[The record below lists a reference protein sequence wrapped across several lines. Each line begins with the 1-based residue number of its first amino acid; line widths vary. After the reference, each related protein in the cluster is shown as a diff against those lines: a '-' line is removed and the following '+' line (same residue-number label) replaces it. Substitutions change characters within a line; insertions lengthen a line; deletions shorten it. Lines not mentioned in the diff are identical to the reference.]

1 MSPTRLVLFGDP
13 SGIPQIL
20 SCLDGSAEVLAI
32 VRAAIRPGQQ
42 AELQVLADRAK
53 VPLLLQ
59 PSWRDASY
67 GDFIAGLKALES
79 DLFVINSYSMIL
91 RPDLLAIP
99 ARGTI
104 NVHGGLLPN
113 YRGANVT
120 EWALINE
127 ERQSGVTMHLVDAGI
142 DTGPIIGQALVPLY
156 FDDTWVDA
164 RQRINAETRVLLAE
178 QMPRI
183 LAGDYS
189 TVAQDKGRHWR
200 RRSAEDG
207 RFTWDQPLRH
217 IYNLVRALVSPHPGA
232 SWASADGTMGTLDR
246 WHSLAELAVLK
257 ARHRGGWRY
266 KSVSLSPKPFPHA
279 QQAIAAKTCIPF
291 NVLDV
296 SDSVVG
302 VVSLT
307 DIDCYAGRAS
317 IELSGCG
324 TVSDH
329 AVAAIRSFL
338 GDELQISCL
347 DQVAMLH

>member
-13 SGIPQIL
+13 SGIPQVL
-20 SCLDGSAEVLAI
+20 SCLDGNAEILAI

-53 VPLLLQ
+53 VPLLIQ

-67 GDFIAGLKALES
+67 RDFVAGLKALEP

-99 ARGTI
+99 VRGTI
-104 NVHGGLLPN
+104 NIHGGLLPD

-127 ERQSGVTMHLVDAGI
+127 ERQSGVTMHMVDAGI
-142 DTGPIIGQALVPLY
+142 DTGPIIGQAVVPLY

-164 RQRINAETRVLLAE
+164 RQRINAETGVLLAE

-183 LAGDYS
+183 LAGSYS
-189 TVAQDKGRHWR
+189 AVVQDKGRHWH

-207 RFTWDQPLRH
+207 QFTWDQPIRH
-217 IYNLVRALVSPHPGA
+217 IYNLVRALVAPHPGA
-232 SWASADGTMGTLDR
+232 FWRRADGTTVTLDR
-246 WHSLAELAVLK
+246 WHSLGELAVLK

-266 KSVSLSPKPFPHA
+266 KSVSLSPKPFLRA
-279 QQAIAAKTCIPF
+279 QQAVPAKTCIPF
-291 NVLDV
+291 DVFDV
-296 SDSVVG
+296 SGSVVG
-302 VVSLT
+302 VVSVT

-317 IELSGCG
+317 IELGGCG
-324 TVSDH
+324 AVSDH
-329 AVAAIRSFL
+329 VVAAIRSFL
-338 GDELQISCL
+338 EDELQIACL
-347 DQVAMLH
+347 DQLVTLH